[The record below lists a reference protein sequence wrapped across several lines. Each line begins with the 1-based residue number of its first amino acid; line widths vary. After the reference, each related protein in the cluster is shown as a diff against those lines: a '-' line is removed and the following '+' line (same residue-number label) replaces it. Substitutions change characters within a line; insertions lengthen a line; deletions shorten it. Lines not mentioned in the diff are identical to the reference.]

1 MVFSK
6 PRRLLAQAKQL
17 KSGRHVPKTAF
28 SWLGIGPQLKL
39 GSVRRHQR
47 KERHHHA
54 ETLGFSRVGIFLFF
68 VVVVA
73 MIVLFLLLLL
83 LLSSLALIAGDGV

>member
-1 MVFSK
+1 MFSK

-68 VVVVA
+68 CCGRCNDCSLLVAAVVA
-73 MIVLFLLLLL
+73 LVIG
-83 LLSSLALIAGDGV
+83 AYCW